1 MLLGSYPGTSLRIAT
16 GNLVPAA
23 KVACLLSFH
32 SFLILANLTTWEH
45 ISWRHI
51 TYLILDRQVQV
62 RPLYVD
68 SRFTT
73 KPHVFE
79 SMSTCHPRIAGLL
92 YVWSRS
98 VPTWLFFVEV
108 LHSSSQK
115 KHKTAASPRWW
126 PLNACAAWSVWIRLV
141 CNKWQKRPG
150 SHCVLSEDR
159 PLHVSCLKTS
169 QTSTALVRFPKWHVF
184 QHLWQ
189 IILEVSPLQSRF
201 SLVECGSLLLWGHL
215 VPEPSPSLSKPTLR
229 EWWSTVG
236 DVARPLV
243 GSSPSQFS
251 CTVQLYTLYIYHE
264 SWWHRL
270 N

>member
-79 SMSTCHPRIAGLL
+79 SMSTCHPRIAGLVCMVTL
-92 YVWSRS
+92 
-98 VPTWLFFVEV
+98 
-108 LHSSSQK
+108 SS
-115 KHKTAASPRWW
+115 HM
-126 PLNACAAWSVWIRLV
+126 I
-141 CNKWQKRPG
+141 
-150 SHCVLSEDR
+150 
-159 PLHVSCLKTS
+159 
-169 QTSTALVRFPKWHVF
+169 VF
-184 QHLWQ
+184 
-189 IILEVSPLQSRF
+189 
-201 SLVECGSLLLWGHL
+201 C
-215 VPEPSPSLSKPTLR
+215 
-229 EWWSTVG
+229 
-236 DVARPLV
+236 
-243 GSSPSQFS
+243 
-251 CTVQLYTLYIYHE
+251 
-264 SWWHRL
+264 
-270 N
+270 